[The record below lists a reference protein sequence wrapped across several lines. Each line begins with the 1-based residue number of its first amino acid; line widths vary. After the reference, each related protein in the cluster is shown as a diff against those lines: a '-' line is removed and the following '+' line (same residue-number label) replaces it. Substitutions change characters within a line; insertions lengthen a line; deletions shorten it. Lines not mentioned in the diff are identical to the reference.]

1 MSSHVAVAS
10 RAASLAATVS
20 TSTRSRAPVTP
31 RRARSRS
38 SLSRSASRD
47 DTETDDDGTTSA
59 SDLVEL
65 ECGGVSVS
73 PRGFVALLVRKG
85 VKDSIPRAASEVE
98 AMRGADPA
106 ADLAPE
112 LAREFVLPVLI
123 TDLDED
129 AEAAQSARAQTM
141 LQLLQEPPCDMGIQ
155 LPYAALEEVTGVA
168 SGAVLGAVL
177 VGKAAFVE
185 SGDGGGGDAFAWE
198 ATLLAGVGTDQNAV
212 DVIGG
217 ADEAWQCLAL
227 ARRYEQYG
235 CRVFA
240 TKKAIAGASSSSSF
254 STFSARDDADALFGN
269 ATLTVSAVRAAFPR
283 MQTVAESRAIAAEAR
298 EKFLWRPFAAATA
311 EDVPT
316 CSDGDGDAPPE
327 LREDETP

>member
-1 MSSHVAVAS
+1 M
-10 RAASLAATVS
+10 
-20 TSTRSRAPVTP
+20 
-31 RRARSRS
+31 
-38 SLSRSASRD
+38 
-47 DTETDDDGTTSA
+47 
-59 SDLVEL
+59 EL

-168 SGAVLGAVL
+168 GGAVLGAVL

-185 SGDGGGGDAFAWE
+185 NGDGGGGDAFAWE

-240 TKKAIAGASSSSSF
+240 TKEAVAGASPAAAF
-254 STFSARDDADALFGN
+254 SDSRDGDGDGDGA
-269 ATLTVSAVRAAFPR
+269 RAAPTLAAARRAFPK
-283 MQTVAESRAIAAEAR
+283 MQTVTESRAIAAEAR
-298 EKFLWRPFAAATA
+298 EKFLWAPFAAATA
-311 EDVPT
+311 DDVAAA
-316 CSDGDGDAPPE
+316 DGDGDAPPDA
-327 LREDETP
+327 EDEAPRAYE